1 MECEVDVSL
10 PAPFCDVG
18 VQVTPSK
25 KNARVQARPKSIS
38 VGENSLLLRRSL
50 IVDVNSLYISGIQVN
65 IEPKMKD
72 AQIQCNLPAQSK
84 PIMKDGYYR
93 DAALVANGV
102 RAELIS

>member
-1 MECEVDVSL
+1 LQEVFSAPPSQDIPTPSVQIHEDTHTNEMECEVDVSL

-72 AQIQCNLPAQSK
+72 AQI
-84 PIMKDGYYR
+84 
-93 DAALVANGV
+93 
-102 RAELIS
+102 